1 MVAPKKVKLKEANAT
16 LAVAME
22 VSTHTRVCI
31 STVVQSGD
39 EAAEHQGNG
48 NYLGPQT
55 SKDEPAAYSKTA

>member
-22 VSTHTRVCI
+22 VSTHTHVCI

-39 EAAEHQGNG
+39 EAAELQGNG
-48 NYLGPQT
+48 NYLGSQT
-55 SKDEPAAYSKTA
+55 SKDGPAMYSKMA